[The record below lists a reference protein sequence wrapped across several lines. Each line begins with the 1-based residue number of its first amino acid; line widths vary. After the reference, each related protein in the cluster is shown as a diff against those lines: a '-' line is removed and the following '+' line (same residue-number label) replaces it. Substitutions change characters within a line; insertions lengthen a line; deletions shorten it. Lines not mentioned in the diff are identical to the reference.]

1 MGKLIIPENYRSCL
15 SSYET
20 QEAIGMIK
28 ILMQKKLCMALK
40 LKRVTA
46 PLFVDPASGLNDDLN
61 GVERPVSF
69 DSGCTYGS
77 PGCTFSC
84 KMEAYGTL

>member
-46 PLFVDPASGLNDDLN
+46 PLFVDPASG
-61 GVERPVSF
+61 F
-69 DSGCTYGS
+69 TYGS

>member
-1 MGKLIIPENYRSCL
+1 MGTVIIPEGYKSYL
-15 SSYET
+15 STYET

-46 PLFVDPASGLNDDLN
+46 PLFVDPASGLNDNLN
-61 GVERPVSF
+61 GVERLYPLTLRSKVVLMLRLYTLSQ
-69 DSGCTYGS
+69 SGS
-77 PGCTFSC
+77 A
-84 KMEAYGTL
+84 ML

>member
-46 PLFVDPASGLNDDLN
+46 PLFVDPASGLNDDLIFRMHIWKPRLYILLQN
-61 GVERPVSF
+61 GSVWHF
-69 DSGCTYGS
+69 IIMI
-77 PGCTFSC
+77 F
-84 KMEAYGTL
+84 L